1 MAFQSKRKFIAVKK
15 FSITDILGNI
25 HVIPENAI
33 ILVVPIESETE
44 LVEITIA
51 ASGDTFNAKLN
62 NFFPFCVK
70 SYNEESEP
78 ESSSS
83 EISVN
88 RLRHVQIKICETEE
102 EANEFLADRPDTDII
117 SVNSVVVELGQY
129 AAVHFHIVYKTD
141 LRKFT

>member
-1 MAFQSKRKFIAVKK
+1 MTFQSERKFIAIKK
-15 FSITDILGNI
+15 FSITDIFGNI
-25 HVIPENAI
+25 HIIPENAI

-62 NFFPFCVK
+62 NFLPFCVK

-78 ESSSS
+78 ESSSL

-88 RLRHVQIKICETEE
+88 RSRHVQIKICETEE

-117 SVNSVVVELGQY
+117 SVNSVVAELGQY
-129 AAVHFHIVYKTD
+129 AVVHFHIVYKTD
-141 LRKFT
+141 L

>member
-1 MAFQSKRKFIAVKK
+1 MTFQSERKFIAVKK

-25 HVIPENAI
+25 HIIPENAI

-44 LVEITIA
+44 LVEITIV

-70 SYNEESEP
+70 SYNKESEP
-78 ESSSS
+78 ESSPS

-88 RLRHVQIKICETEE
+88 RSRHVQIKICETEE
-102 EANEFLADRPDTDII
+102 EANEFLANRPDTDII

-141 LRKFT
+141 L

>member
-1 MAFQSKRKFIAVKK
+1 MTFQSKRKFIAVKK

-25 HVIPENAI
+25 HIIPENAI
-33 ILVVPIESETE
+33 IIVVPIESETE

-62 NFFPFCVK
+62 NFLPFCVK
-70 SYNEESEP
+70 SYNTESEP

-83 EISVN
+83 GISVN
-88 RLRHVQIKICETEE
+88 RSRHVQIKICETED

-117 SVNSVVVELGQY
+117 SVNSVVAELGQY
-129 AAVHFHIVYKTD
+129 AVVHFHIVYRTD
-141 LRKFT
+141 L

>member
-1 MAFQSKRKFIAVKK
+1 MTFQSEREFITVKK

-25 HVIPENAI
+25 HIIPENAI

-44 LVEITIA
+44 LVEITIV

-70 SYNEESEP
+70 SYNTESEP

-83 EISVN
+83 GVPVN
-88 RLRHVQIKICETEE
+88 RSRHVQVKICETED
-102 EANEFLADRPDTDII
+102 EANEFLANRPDTDII

-141 LRKFT
+141 L

>member
-1 MAFQSKRKFIAVKK
+1 MTFQSERKFIAVKK
-15 FSITDILGNI
+15 FSITDIFGNI
-25 HVIPENAI
+25 HIIPENAI

-70 SYNEESEP
+70 SYNGESEP
-78 ESSSS
+78 ESSPS

-88 RLRHVQIKICETEE
+88 RSRHVQIKICETEE
-102 EANEFLADRPDTDII
+102 EANEFLANRPDTDII
-117 SVNSVVVELGQY
+117 SVNSVVAELGQY

-141 LRKFT
+141 L

>member
-1 MAFQSKRKFIAVKK
+1 MTFQSEREFIAVKK

-25 HVIPENAI
+25 HIIPENAI

-44 LVEITIA
+44 LVEITIV

-70 SYNEESEP
+70 NYNKESES

-83 EISVN
+83 GVSVN
-88 RLRHVQIKICETEE
+88 RSRHVQIKICETEE
-102 EANEFLADRPDTDII
+102 EANEFLANRPDTDII

-141 LRKFT
+141 L

>member
-1 MAFQSKRKFIAVKK
+1 MTFQSERKFIAVKK

-25 HVIPENAI
+25 HIIPENAI
-33 ILVVPIESETE
+33 IIVVPIEGETE
-44 LVEITIA
+44 LVEITIMV
-51 ASGDTFNAKLN
+51 SSIICDIFNAKLN

-70 SYNEESEP
+70 SYNTESEP
-78 ESSSS
+78 ESSPS

-88 RLRHVQIKICETEE
+88 RSRHVQIKICETEE

-141 LRKFT
+141 L

>member
-1 MAFQSKRKFIAVKK
+1 MTFQSKRKFIAVKK
-15 FSITDILGNI
+15 FSITDIFGNI
-25 HVIPENAI
+25 HIIPENAI

-62 NFFPFCVK
+62 NFLPFCVK

-78 ESSSS
+78 ESSPS

-88 RLRHVQIKICETEE
+88 RSRHVQIKVCETED

-117 SVNSVVVELGQY
+117 SVTPTVVDPGHY
-129 AAVHFHIVYKTD
+129 ADVHFNIVYKTD
-141 LRKFT
+141 L

>member
-1 MAFQSKRKFIAVKK
+1 MTFQSERKFIAVKK
-15 FSITDILGNI
+15 FSITDISGNI
-25 HVIPENAI
+25 HIIPENAI

-44 LVEITIA
+44 LVEITIV

-70 SYNEESEP
+70 SYNTESEP

-83 EISVN
+83 GISAN
-88 RLRHVQIKICETEE
+88 RSRHVQIKVCETEE
-102 EANEFLADRPDTDII
+102 EANEFLANRPDTDII

-129 AAVHFHIVYKTD
+129 AAVHFHIVYKAD
-141 LRKFT
+141 L

>member
-1 MAFQSKRKFIAVKK
+1 MTFQQKHKFIAVKK

-25 HVIPENAI
+25 HIISENAI
-33 ILVVPIESETE
+33 IIVVPIESETE

-62 NFFPFCVK
+62 NFLPFCVK
-70 SYNEESEP
+70 SYNKEPEP

-83 EISVN
+83 EVSVN
-88 RLRHVQIKICETEE
+88 RSRHVQIKICETEE
-102 EANEFLADRPDTDII
+102 EANEFLANRPDTDII

-129 AAVHFHIVYKTD
+129 AAVHFHIVYRTD
-141 LRKFT
+141 L

>member
-1 MAFQSKRKFIAVKK
+1 MTFQSERKFIAVKK

-25 HVIPENAI
+25 HIIPKNAI
-33 ILVVPIESETE
+33 IIVVPIEGEE
-44 LVEITIA
+44 FMEITVA
-51 ASGDTFNAKLN
+51 ASAIVCDTFNAKLN

-70 SYNEESEP
+70 SYNKEPEP

-83 EISVN
+83 GISVN

-102 EANEFLADRPDTDII
+102 EANEFLANRPDTDII

-129 AAVHFHIVYKTD
+129 AVVHFHIVYRTD
-141 LRKFT
+141 L

>member
-1 MAFQSKRKFIAVKK
+1 MTFQSERKFIAVKK
-15 FSITDILGNI
+15 FSITDIFGNI
-25 HVIPENAI
+25 HIIPENAI

-51 ASGDTFNAKLN
+51 ASGNTFNAKLN

-70 SYNEESEP
+70 SYNGESEP
-78 ESSSS
+78 ESSPS

-88 RLRHVQIKICETEE
+88 RSRHVQIKICETEE

-117 SVNSVVVELGQY
+117 SVNSVVAELGQY
-129 AAVHFHIVYKTD
+129 AVVHFHIVYKTD
-141 LRKFT
+141 L